1 MFCFVEGLATRDG
14 VTIGIGL
21 SRALECS
28 VSVSVGVGPSLGV
41 LDCAGRRLVMK
52 QPLDGLWSGRA
63 VPRAGRCVPDPLL
76 ELRDLHRAWPAMGS
90 AAGAEQGGA
99 GRGERGGRHRR
110 AARWT
115 YAMNSP
121 C

>member
-28 VSVSVGVGPSLGV
+28 VSVGVGLSLGV

-76 ELRDLHRAWPAMGS
+76 ELRDLHRAWPAMG
-90 AAGAEQGGA
+90 Q
-99 GRGERGGRHRR
+99 RRRRR
-110 AARWT
+110 AARRRSWR
-115 YAMNSP
+115 
-121 C
+121 

>member
-1 MFCFVEGLATRDG
+1 VFCFVEGLATRDG

-28 VSVSVGVGPSLGV
+28 VSVGVGLSLGV

-63 VPRAGRCVPDPLL
+63 VPGAGRCVPDPLL
-76 ELRDLHRAWPAMGS
+76 ELRDLRRAWPAMAAPPAQSS
-90 AAGAEQGGA
+90 AAPVVA
-99 GRGERGGRHRR
+99 GRHRR